1 MARLSSPAH
10 GPRRRPRRPPG
21 AQAGRGRHARGSP
34 RIAHVALW
42 TRDLERLRAFY
53 VALLGG
59 RATGTYVN
67 TRTGFESC
75 FVEFGRGAR
84 LELMT
89 SGSVGERPPDAA
101 SLGYAHVALS
111 LGSRRA
117 VDALVARLGEKG
129 VRVRGGPRVTGDGYY
144 EAVIEDPDG
153 NAVEIVA

>member
-1 MARLSSPAH
+1 VTVSRARRAH
-10 GPRRRPRRPPG
+10 RAARRP
-21 AQAGRGRHARGSP
+21 P

-59 RATGTYVN
+59 RARAKYVN
-67 TRTGFESC
+67 ARAGFESY

-89 SGSVGERPPDAA
+89 SGSVAERASGAA
-101 SLGYAHVALS
+101 SVGYAHVALS

-129 VRVRGGPRVTGDGYY
+129 VRVLGAPRVTGDGYY

-153 NAVEIVA
+153 NAVEIAA